1 MNDLE
6 ELKKVLEALIERKEK
21 DSLLSNNQEVNNDF
35 KVLKEI
41 IRELIREKRIDMPTV
56 IALIKYFWKKYGTM
70 YGLPVTI
77 LGVTVGFII
86 YIIIRFP

>member
-1 MNDLE
+1 M

-21 DSLLSNNQEVNNDF
+21 DSLLSNNQEVDKDI

-41 IRELIREKRIDMPTV
+41 I
-56 IALIKYFWKKYGTM
+56 
-70 YGLPVTI
+70 PVSI
-77 LGVTVGFII
+77 LGVTLGFVI

>member
-1 MNDLE
+1 M

-21 DSLLSNNQEVNNDF
+21 DSLLSNNQEVDKDF

-41 IRELIREKRIDMPTV
+41 IREMIRQKRIDIPTV
-56 IALIKYFWKKYGTM
+56 IPLIIYFGEKYGI
-70 YGLPVTI
+70 PVSI
-77 LGVTVGFII
+77 LGVTLGFVI